1 MKKEIKD
8 FLSNIDTP
16 LKQVNFCITQSE
28 RGILTKVNNI
38 YCKQIRIQQLDWAV
52 EEYNEI
58 TDNEIFQAILFMI
71 VKNLNRVLW
80 EIYFQGNT
88 LNIKQYKDPY
98 YNVSKWEAQLKIKEK
113 SEFIELLD
121 LFCVKYSIN
130 RKLNVRDLPIVDID
144 LVFDIE
150 NTIKNINKLK
160 IKS

>member
-160 IKS
+160 IKR

>member
-88 LNIKQYKDPY
+88 NTLNIKQYKDPY
-98 YNVSKWEAQLKIKEK
+98 YNSYVDVVRQVSKWEAQLKIKEK
-113 SEFIELLD
+113 SEFVELLD
-121 LFCVKYSIN
+121 LFCVKYSIIN
-130 RKLNVRDLPIVDID
+130 RASD
-144 LVFDIE
+144 F
-150 NTIKNINKLK
+150 
-160 IKS
+160 